1 MLQSTSSEN
10 KLVGP
15 LKIFILGPNLLKKEV
30 CMDYSQIFLF
40 KNNWSRSCKVNLS
53 FSPTEHLFKI
63 AILFVF
69 TVSICYTNK
78 FFKTRLTANLVF
90 LFFALA
96 VCLQFVSQF
105 FRNLQNDKGDRKLL
119 LLNGWASMSSMW

>member
-15 LKIFILGPNLLKKEV
+15 LKIFILGPNLLKKRGLHGL
-30 CMDYSQIFLF
+30 LF
-40 KNNWSRSCKVNLS
+40 FCSKITKVDHKLS

-63 AILFVF
+63 AITFVF
-69 TVSICYTNK
+69 TASICYTNK

-119 LLNGWASMSSMW
+119 LLNG